1 MFRYLKIFAMNRGIK
16 ISTFLL
22 PAILISSCATD
33 RIQVAH
39 KEDIACI
46 TPNTRYDF
54 GKNKPIRV
62 IKSNN
67 RKYSRYVYHV
77 ARNNVHNRYL
87 SKNITGKDKLPGKL
101 IYDFGENANSTI
113 LAYSEKTKQIFLQQ
127 VRNSSEIN
135 FYHYELKKLPDLA
148 EPKAIIINPSQEDIL
163 SAINKVNNESG
174 YSYVAL
180 KQEVIADI
188 MPNESPDETRVSI
201 TGTVKSEQS
210 QRTPF
215 HKRETFILM
224 MAILAGLIPISMIR
238 VTPGLAAN
246 ISFWAAM
253 NPWKTRFM
261 FAGLQVALGT
271 TGVLLGEKFADNGI
285 HFSVLSRD
293 LLLGAFLTSSLLYP
307 VKHTSIKLFKHS
319 YLRQKAFD
327 LALAISGFMLMVNA
341 GNDPVLRAS
350 LTNMVNF
357 KSHEQQNVKMLND
370 QSQAPKQLLYYQNYK
385 QVQDEQTASQYK
397 EPSRKLKIFYT
408 VLAVL
413 AAIGLGFLVAAAA
426 CGLSCNGM
434 VGLAY
439 VVGIGGAGLVIAF
452 AIWLIKSIWHPK
464 PKIRNKPAEGAFS
477 TPRKGTVQI

>member
-1 MFRYLKIFAMNRGIK
+1 MNWGIK
-16 ISTFLL
+16 ISAIFLSGM
-22 PAILISSCATD
+22 LIFSCAAD
-33 RIQVAH
+33 RIQ
-39 KEDIACI
+39 IANKADLACK
-46 TPNTRYDF
+46 TPKSRYDF
-54 GKNKPIRV
+54 GRNKPVRA

-67 RKYSRYVYHV
+67 RKYSRYVYQS
-77 ARNNVHNRYL
+77 AWNNTHNSYL
-87 SKNITGKDKLPGKL
+87 SKIISGKDKLPEKF
-101 IYDFGENANSTI
+101 IYAFRENTNSPILANS
-113 LAYSEKTKQIFLQQ
+113 EKNEQMFLQQ
-127 VRNSSEIN
+127 TGKSSEIKL
-135 FYHYELKKLPDLA
+135 YHYELKKPPDPVEIII
-148 EPKAIIINPSQEDIL
+148 EPKDIIINPSKEYRQ
-163 SAINKVNNESG
+163 SVINKVNNESG
-174 YSYVAL
+174 YSSAVL
-180 KQEVIADI
+180 KQEEITEI
-188 MPNESPDETRVSI
+188 MSDESSDETRVSMP
-201 TGTVKSEQS
+201 GTVKSEQS

-215 HKRETFILM
+215 HKRETIILM
-224 MAILAGLIPISMIR
+224 MAILAGLIPLAAIR
-238 VTPGLAAN
+238 ATPGLTAN

-293 LLLGAFLTSSLLYP
+293 LLLGAFLASSLLYP

-350 LTNMVNF
+350 LTNMANF

-370 QSQAPKQLLYYQNYK
+370 QNQVPKQLLYYQNDK
-385 QVQDEQTASQYK
+385 QVQDEQPASPYN
-397 EPSRKLKIFYT
+397 EPSRGKKIFLT

-413 AAIGLGFLVAAAA
+413 ATLVLGWLVAAAA

-439 VVGIGGAGLVIAF
+439 VAGIGGAGLVVAF
-452 AIWLIKSIWHPK
+452 AIWAIKSIWHPK
-464 PKIRNKPAEGAFS
+464 PKKRIKPAEGTYS
-477 TPRKGTVQI
+477 TPREGTLQI